1 MKKEVVSYISSTS
14 TYEGK
19 IIFSGILR
27 VDGIFNG
34 CIEKDS
40 INESILIVGKCGRVN
55 AKANIDRLSVEGSIE
70 GDFNVSQKSEFTIG
84 SKFKGKLFT
93 PILVVQQGAV
103 IEGSINMGS
112 GKAKG
117 CEGPKG
123 DEKAKE
129 LEQVTGIE
137 YGFGEKTLHERS

>member
-1 MKKEVVSYISSTS
+1 MKKEVVSYISSGS
-14 TYEGK
+14 VYEGK
-19 IIFSGILR
+19 ITFCGTLR
-27 VDGIFNG
+27 VDGTFIG

-40 INESILIVGKCGRVN
+40 NNESILIVGKCGRVN
-55 AKANIDRLSVEGSIE
+55 AKANIDKLSVEGSIE
-70 GDFNVSQKSEFTIG
+70 GDFNVSQKAEFIVL
-84 SKFKGKLFT
+84 SSFKGKLFT

-103 IEGSINMGS
+103 IEGSINMES

-129 LEQVTGIE
+129 LEQVTSIE
-137 YGFGEKTLHERS
+137 YGFGEKTLYERS